1 MISVDQL
8 DTETSGLGVYHQR
21 IADRE
26 PIKRVTP
33 RLLIQMGAGNVERRI
48 AAHEGLRDQLAH
60 DLLAQA
66 RDQHEMA

>member
-26 PIKRVTP
+26 PIERVTP
-33 RLLIQMGAGNVERRI
+33 RLLMPFMFSRTHSSLPVFAST
-48 AAHEGLRDQLAH
+48 ATSDPLRP
-60 DLLAQA
+60 
-66 RDQHEMA
+66 RP